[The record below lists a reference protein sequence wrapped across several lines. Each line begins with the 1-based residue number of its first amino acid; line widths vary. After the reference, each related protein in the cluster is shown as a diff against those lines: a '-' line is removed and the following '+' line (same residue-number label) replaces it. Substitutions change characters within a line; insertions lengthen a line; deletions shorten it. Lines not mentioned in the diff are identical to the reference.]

1 MPHGPRRSDID
12 LRAQRAVSRSIT
24 MCETGCA
31 RVGSGGG
38 AGPRP
43 LAGKGQ
49 KRKRARQ
56 WERKGRGREG
66 GEGLEE
72 GSQYLK
78 AVAAAMIARLCGP
91 KRTAYAHSLR
101 KRRIVFD
108 RARDALSDDIR
119 NP

>member
-1 MPHGPRRSDID
+1 M
-12 LRAQRAVSRSIT
+12 T

-78 AVAAAMIARLCGP
+78 AGCRDDREALRPEKNGLCSYP
-91 KRTAYAHSLR
+91 SSADYILR
-101 KRRIVFD
+101 KSTRRAF
-108 RARDALSDDIR
+108 RRL
-119 NP
+119 